1 MLVTAAEMKALEERA
16 FANGAS
22 AEALMEEAGAKIAD
36 AIVQF
41 FPRPFRCR
49 AVFGKGHNGGDALVA
64 ARHLAK
70 RGWHVC
76 TEAAFNETE
85 WSDLTRKKFREL
97 DTNAHPERF
106 IAGEVVLD
114 GLLGI
119 GASGALRGRIAEACR
134 TINHMRD
141 HNARVFAIDVPTG
154 VNSDDG
160 AVAVDAIVADFT
172 ITVGFAKRGLLEDG
186 ATNHVGRLCVVPLDA
201 LEDAALDISP
211 HEAAETVATAP
222 LLSRSFPRRNFNL
235 HKGACGRVAIIA
247 GSPGMTGAAAMCAHA
262 SLRAGAG
269 LVTLMAREDVHA
281 TLATIAPP
289 EVMVRPVKSYRQIL
303 GDEFDVIGLGPGLG
317 DQFADDVIALV
328 TGANAPVV
336 IDADALNIIA
346 RQPELLNQCAGPRLL
361 TPHPGEMERLDPD
374 ATRRTRRATA
384 EVFMSRFPHA
394 LLLKGARTLVAQHG
408 RGISYNTTG
417 NPGMAS
423 GGMGDVL
430 TGVCA
435 ALAAQKLSL
444 FESARIGAWLCGR
457 AAELAIFHGAE
468 SEESLSATDIVKYL
482 GRAFRDL
489 RAGIY

>member
-1 MLVTAAEMKALEERA
+1 
-16 FANGAS
+16 
-22 AEALMEEAGAKIAD
+22 
-36 AIVQF
+36 
-41 FPRPFRCR
+41 
-49 AVFGKGHNGGDALVA
+49 
-64 ARHLAK
+64 
-70 RGWHVC
+70 
-76 TEAAFNETE
+76 
-85 WSDLTRKKFREL
+85 
-97 DTNAHPERF
+97 
-106 IAGEVVLD
+106 
-114 GLLGI
+114 
-119 GASGALRGRIAEACR
+119 
-134 TINHMRD
+134 
-141 HNARVFAIDVPTG
+141 
-154 VNSDDG
+154 
-160 AVAVDAIVADFT
+160 
-172 ITVGFAKRGLLEDG
+172 
-186 ATNHVGRLCVVPLDA
+186 
-201 LEDAALDISP
+201 
-211 HEAAETVATAP
+211 
-222 LLSRSFPRRNFNL
+222 
-235 HKGACGRVAIIA
+235 
-247 GSPGMTGAAAMCAHA
+247 MCAHA

-468 SEESLSATDIVKYL
+468 SEESLCATDIVKYL